1 MRTVLKKYALLL
13 IVLGC
18 GGGKPTNRD
27 SAIAQG
33 SVPEAGSTAL
43 APSTK
48 NPAPGPKYAPGSIIV
63 FAGTSLT
70 AGYGLDPDSAY
81 PQIIQRKLDS
91 AGLKFDVVNAGVSGE
106 TSSGLLRRLR
116 WLLREPFEVFVIET
130 GANDGLRGIPVETMA
145 SNIQQIIEGVRTAR
159 PRAQIMLIQMEAP
172 PNLGTDYTRR
182 FREVFPEL
190 AKRNGV
196 ILLPFLLENVAGLRH
211 LNQGDGMHP
220 NDEGERIV
228 AENVWKALR
237 PLLQ

>member
-1 MRTVLKKYALLL
+1 MQIALTRYVLLL
-13 IVLGC
+13 GVLACAGE
-18 GGGKPTNRD
+18 KPQN
-27 SAIAQG
+27 SSGASGQA
-33 SVPEAGSTAL
+33 SVADGRSTAP
-43 APSTK
+43 APSPQP
-48 NPAPGPKYAPGSIIV
+48 PAPQPKYASGSIIV

-190 AKRNGV
+190 ARRNGV

-220 NDEGERIV
+220 NDAGERIV